1 LIEAGKSLIS
11 YLPTV
16 ERLRLAAILSADPGT
31 IFDAWVSGELHTEM
45 TGANATSE
53 ATKGGA
59 FTAWNGYITGKHVEL
74 ERGKRIVQSWR
85 TTEFPGAAPDSTV
98 EIRLSK
104 VKKGTRISL
113 LQSDIP
119 DGQSDMYAEGWVQY
133 YFDPMTR
140 YFATRPTSE
149 PEKAPGQR
157 AKPSTSRSK
166 PRAPA
171 KKKAKKKTAKKTS
184 PARKR
189 APKARRKKTTRKKK

>member
-1 LIEAGKSLIS
+1 M
-11 YLPTV
+11 
-16 ERLRLAAILSADPGT
+16 ERLRVAAILPADPGT
-31 IFDAWVSGELHTEM
+31 IYDAWVSGKLHTEM
-45 TGANATSE
+45 TGASATSE
-53 ATKGGA
+53 ATKGGE

-140 YFATRPTSE
+140 YFAEQVNSE
-149 PEKAPGQR
+149 PRKAPSKT
-157 AKPSTSRSK
+157 AKPSHRSK
-166 PRAPA
+166 ARAT
-171 KKKAKKKTAKKTS
+171 KKRTKKKT

-189 APKARRKKTTRKKK
+189 GPSKVPR